1 MAVQYDTTSRGAASE
16 PNRAAEPSLSQLVTG
31 LTTDLSDLMR
41 KEIAL
46 AKTETKENALK
57 MAMGAG
63 LLAAGGLVAYAGLM
77 LLLIALAVFL
87 GNALNNPGLA
97 FLIVSVVTLIVG
109 AVLFFVGRGRMNEA
123 NLAPQKTID
132 SLSDTTEMVKEKLS

>member
-1 MAVQYDTTSRGAASE
+1 MAVQYDTNRGAASE
-16 PNRAAEPSLSQLVTG
+16 PVRTAEPTLSQLVTG
-31 LTTDLSDLMR
+31 LTSDMSELIR

-46 AKTETKENALK
+46 AKTETKENAQK

-63 LLAAGGLVAYAGLM
+63 LMAGGGMIAYAGLI
-77 LLLIALAVFL
+77 LLLISLAIFL

-97 FLIVSVVTLIVG
+97 FLIVSVVTLIVA
-109 AVLFFVGRGRMNEA
+109 AVLFFIGRGRMSEA